1 MQILIVKRKS
11 HLFFFENLVNSAE
24 VELYSEDPELIS
36 LSKSRF
42 KKSVLLPHQIELF
55 VEQIGAENCQVL
67 IPLDTSNCFNS
78 WYSDPIL
85 RSLPSIGL
93 SSGVLDTEWVYDLT
107 IEGRRE
113 KLASLTGLL
122 KGIYTPDNDP
132 ELNISDTPLVSSGIF
147 VAKEDLMSEPSN
159 QALIVPDFADYLDPD
174 KERWLKDVSSSLDN
188 LGIAYLI
195 ADYDSAYASPDEFY
209 ELKTKV
215 ASSQYLITPR
225 SYLYYLAR
233 GWGGN
238 AIVYD
243 VDNYVSLSFDREL
256 RPPAAL
262 IRHKRDF
269 SRLFE
274 NQDSQFDDSKLD
286 VTYNASGTLQEFGG
300 CTSLQITKSHIVLW
314 GRMPPHNYSGGR
326 YHGWLLAEGFAALG
340 YQVTV
345 MTDNRPYFIDDFSHM
360 PGHRNIHVKT
370 TSNFLDPTSYPSYT
384 AENIIVIPG
393 MDKNGDMYKGA
404 IDYATNC
411 GARLGLVNF
420 ESPNWFN
427 SMVFPNRDPEL
438 WKYWEV
444 TSKFSSLILSTT
456 DVSRGYAQEYY
467 LNSRDSCLFESLYAP
482 INSTYAE
489 RYCELKNK
497 EKRVI
502 VFFPRH
508 GYSAHKGWQNIV
520 DTLGD
525 GFKNHTVVFL
535 CGESDLPKDVIGLL
549 NNLATEIGFEIEYKI
564 KINDQEKF
572 EELARACLL
581 LFPSQFEGYGYP
593 PIEALA
599 VGTPTVAFDLPVLRE
614 TCEEHL
620 IYAPNGDWESFKHLA
635 NKALATNYRL
645 QPEAVERALYVAS
658 FTRFTERLSSI
669 TDKWIDVK
677 NAELKACS
685 EDITKA
691 FFDLN
696 SLVSKF
702 IGQRSK
708 NIESKAIIKELL
720 YGVGFDPKTDI
731 RINSASRVLITVQN
745 TSVIDVELG
754 SNTLLDLIVHL
765 NKKGIG
771 VDVLSQDFAIETF
784 AQRFKFSLNRFISIG
799 KSELNAPQVRGEV
812 GILLLKMLHQYS
824 YFEIICVDEFL
835 YPELIEIA
843 NVSVCPQVAS
853 LDLTRKV
860 RTSNKIFSRNYV
872 GELEG
877 GTGDSTFI
885 VPNSL
890 LVSRDRKAWLV
901 NGPNQLVTIV
911 VDNFC
916 TKTIRLLA
924 NFEQVMQSLQKQGL
938 SIDVRLASK
947 SPMTSL
953 PYFASSVIYQNNDD
967 LYKFMRQSMFSVNL
981 LEGQLESYLSTMNR
995 LVGVIELSSE
1005 LSSRELEA
1013 IIVKLSSDSEVW
1025 KKVRRTAFND
1035 EINKAASLNYYRG
1048 VLTNTGSKDANLMN
1062 KFEAGK
1068 KTFIQD
1074 FEKLQPRLFLQFKEK
1089 LNLGLIAQACEI
1101 LKRYTLTSED
1111 DVVAKALLI
1120 KLSLLAGMP
1129 SFAEA
1134 LNRELIAKYP
1144 VESLVYSLG
1153 AKVKQYLNQTA
1164 SASQYDYFGLMLDS
1178 TSIETILC
1186 ASQSSIKAGRSI
1198 DIEIHTT
1205 IVQNVASFQ
1214 LDENLEGFN
1223 CERQSH
1229 LYKALIEEYANNGT
1243 Y

>member
-1 MQILIVKRKS
+1 MHILIVKRKS
-11 HLFFFENLVNSAE
+11 HLFFFEELINSAE
-24 VELYSEDPELIS
+24 VELYSEDPELIPV
-36 LSKSRF
+36 SKALF
-42 KKSVLLPHQIELF
+42 NKGILLPHQIESF
-55 VEQIGAENCQVL
+55 VEKKGFKNCQVL
-67 IPLDTSNCFNS
+67 VPLDTSNCFNS
-78 WYSDPIL
+78 WYSDSIL
-85 RSLPSIGL
+85 RGLPAVGL
-93 SSGVLDTEWVYDLT
+93 SSGVVNTEWVYDLT
-107 IEGRRE
+107 TEGRRQ

-122 KGIYTPDNDP
+122 KGVYTPDNDP
-132 ELNISDTPLVSSGIF
+132 ELNISDTPLLSAGIF
-147 VAKEDLMSEPSN
+147 VAKEESVSDLSN
-159 QALIVPDFADYLDPD
+159 LALIVPDFADYHDPD
-174 KERWLKDVSSSLDN
+174 KERWLNDVTSSLDKI
-188 LGIAYLI
+188 GIAYLI
-195 ADYDSAYASPDEFY
+195 AEYDSAHASPDEFY
-209 ELKTKV
+209 ELKTKI

-233 GWGGN
+233 AWGSN

-243 VDNYVSLSFDREL
+243 LDKYVSMSFDREL
-256 RPPAAL
+256 RPHAAL

-269 SRLFE
+269 SRLFK
-274 NQDSQFDDSKLD
+274 NQLSEFSNSKLD
-286 VTYNASGTLQEFGG
+286 IKYNSSGTLQEFGV
-300 CTSLQITKSHIVLW
+300 CTSLQITKAHIVLW

-360 PGHRNIHVKT
+360 PGHRNIHINT
-370 TSNFLDPTSYPSYT
+370 TNNFLDSTSYPSYT
-384 AENIIVIPG
+384 AEHVIIIPG

-411 GARLGLVNF
+411 GASLGLVNF

-438 WKYWEV
+438 WKFWEV

-456 DVSRGYAQEYY
+456 DVSREYAQEYY

-489 RYCELKNK
+489 RYRELKNK

-535 CGESDLPKDVIGLL
+535 CGESDLPKDVIGSL
-549 NNLATEIGFEIEYKI
+549 NNLASEIGFEIEYKI

-614 TCEEHL
+614 TCEDHL
-620 IYAPNGDWESFKHLA
+620 LYAQNGDWESFKHLA

-645 QPEAVERALYVAS
+645 QPDAVERAVYVAG

-669 TDKWIDVK
+669 TDRWSALKGTK
-677 NAELKACS
+677 LNADS
-685 EDITKA
+685 DDITKA
-691 FFDLN
+691 FFDVN
-696 SLVSKF
+696 SLVNKF
-702 IGQRSK
+702 NGQRSK

-720 YGVGFDPKTDI
+720 YGVEFDPKTDI
-731 RINSASRVLITVQN
+731 GINSSSRVLITVQN
-745 TSVIDVELG
+745 TSVINVELG

-765 NKKGIG
+765 NTKGIG
-771 VDVLSQDFAIETF
+771 VDVVSQDFAIETF
-784 AQRFKFSLNRFISIG
+784 AQRFKFGLNRFISIG

-812 GILLLKMLHQYS
+812 GILILKMLHQYS
-824 YFEIICVDEFL
+824 YIELICVDEFL

-843 NVSVCPQVAS
+843 NVPACPQIAS
-853 LDLTRKV
+853 LDLTRKA
-860 RTSNKIFSRNYV
+860 RTSGKISSREYA
-872 GELEG
+872 GELDG
-877 GTGDSTFI
+877 VIGASTLI
-885 VPNSL
+885 VPNSV

-901 NGPNQLVTIV
+901 NGPNQLVTIF

-916 TKTIRLLA
+916 AKAIRSLA
-924 NFEQVMQSLQKQGL
+924 NFEQVMKSLQKQGL

-953 PYFASSVIYQNNDD
+953 PFFASSVTYHNNDD

-981 LEGQLESYLSTMNR
+981 LEGQLEVYLSTMSR
-995 LVGVIELSSE
+995 LVGAIELSSE

-1013 IIVKLSSDSEVW
+1013 IIVKLSSDSEEW
-1025 KKVRRTAFND
+1025 KKVRRSAFND
-1035 EINKAASLNYYRG
+1035 EINRVASLNYYQG
-1048 VLTNTGSKDANLMN
+1048 VLTNTGSEDANLMN
-1062 KFEAGK
+1062 KFEGGK
-1068 KTFIQD
+1068 KTFIND
-1074 FEKLQPRLFLQFKEK
+1074 FEKRQPRLFLQFKDK
-1089 LNLGLIAQACEI
+1089 LNLGLVAQACEI

-1111 DVVAKALLI
+1111 DIVAKALLI
-1120 KLSLLAGMP
+1120 KLSLLSGKP
-1129 SFAEA
+1129 GLAEESYK
-1134 LNRELIAKYP
+1134 ELRAKYP

-1153 AKVKQYLNQTA
+1153 AKIKQHLNQAA

-1178 TSIETILC
+1178 ISIETILC
-1186 ASQSSIKAGRSI
+1186 ALQSSIKAGRSI
-1198 DIEIHTT
+1198 DIEIHKT
-1205 IVQNVASFQ
+1205 IVQNVACFQ
-1214 LDENLEGFN
+1214 FDENLEEFS

-1229 LYKALIEEYANNGT
+1229 LYKAIIEEYANNGA